1 MLWRI
6 EMRRSSSE
14 KGRPEKSHPEKSH
27 LEKGNGSD
35 RRNPTV
41 SLESLAAEKLAKFT
55 ERVDLSAV
63 DEIERNI
70 NRFFD
75 GHKLPEILYAL
86 SVIAAVGIKHLRNDE
101 LYQEVFRLMVAQQ
114 VRTFPDSKLYNLGE
128 YQKETSK

>member
-1 MLWRI
+1 MK
-6 EMRRSSSE
+6 RSSSE
-14 KGRPEKSHPEKSH
+14 KVRLEKSYPEKSYPEKSYP
-27 LEKGNGSD
+27 EKGNGSD
-35 RRNPTV
+35 RRNL

-55 ERVDLSAV
+55 ERVDLASV

-70 NRFFD
+70 NRFLD

-86 SVIAAVGIKHLRNDE
+86 SVIVTVGIKHLRNDE

-114 VRTFPDSKLYNLGE
+114 VRTFPESKLYNLGE